1 MNLAGKRI
9 LVCGG
14 RDFTHYPSSCGTLD
28 GLFPALV
35 LRPSDKVIF
44 TARHPVPIVDEA
56 LLALQ
61 QLGWPKGHAMF
72 SACTTLA
79 DTRGRGGDVRRL
91 LESSA
96 APKIDHT
103 GTGIRRCHAAPDRDW
118 ATAP

>member
-1 MNLAGKRI
+1 
-9 LVCGG
+9 
-14 RDFTHYPSSCGTLD
+14 
-28 GLFPALV
+28 
-35 LRPSDKVIF
+35 
-44 TARHPVPIVDEA
+44 VPIVDES